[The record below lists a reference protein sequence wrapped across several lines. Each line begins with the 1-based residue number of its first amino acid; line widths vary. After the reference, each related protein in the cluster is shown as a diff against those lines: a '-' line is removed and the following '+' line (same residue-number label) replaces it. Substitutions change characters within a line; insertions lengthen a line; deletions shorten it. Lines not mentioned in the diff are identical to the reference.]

1 MTEPET
7 TNEKPKR
14 KFAKKNITVKPE
26 EVVVGASF
34 PGKVVRHPRI
44 STHVTIATARP
55 YCRKQTASAPSER
68 VPDGTGPTPA
78 FFVETIGERHRR
90 VKPINGGFWW

>member
-34 PGKVVRHPRI
+34 TGKVVRHLSI

-55 YCRKQTASAPSER
+55 YCRKQTASAPS
-68 VPDGTGPTPA
+68 
-78 FFVETIGERHRR
+78 
-90 VKPINGGFWW
+90 

>member
-1 MTEPET
+1 VTEPET

-34 PGKVVRHPRI
+34 TGKVVRHLSI
-44 STHVTIATARP
+44 STHTAIAPARP
-55 YCRKQTASAPSER
+55 IVENKPRRLRRSAFPTGRDPRRRFSWRRSASGIDA
-68 VPDGTGPTPA
+68 
-78 FFVETIGERHRR
+78 
-90 VKPINGGFWW
+90 